1 MGRARRSVGLLADH
15 TAGNTR
21 RYVDLSVSLRVADV
35 DRLPDGSRRWRSENE
50 EELLLVGGRWDRRE
64 KAWSGAEART
74 ARVLRVH
81 RGQEAAARWLA
92 DWFRRYGTGD
102 WSGFHR
108 VFSALL
114 VGGRRSGKTH
124 LSLVALVVFAVMNP
138 GTTIWAVSP
147 TEDTGDELDQAL
159 LELLPVD
166 WRTRS
171 ARGANKVITYRLA
184 NRSRIIL
191 RSGARAGRLKAGKV
205 DFALLNEGQ
214 MHSRSAF
221 TKLRSALDTGGLVL
235 IAANPPDSPIGRWVE
250 DQYTG
255 AASATID
262 AVAFDFDPRGN
273 PWIDQDVLLSLA
285 KEEDEKTYQREVL
298 GLFTPIGDV
307 VFHAWSD
314 RDSLRDPPLDFID
327 VTADVTK
334 RELGRAAGYVVG
346 LDFQQTPAMVGIV
359 CKFFVDPADVERE
372 PLLWIV
378 DEVVAERA
386 DEQDLLD
393 ELERLGRWTP
403 TRRLE
408 EGYRGWREEGD
419 AAESPVHCAGVL
431 DASAW
436 WQDGAHSRG
445 RTSDRVFRARRW
457 SELHRPQSESNRNPD
472 RIERCKVTNAR
483 LKAASGRRRMFVAR
497 HCVRTAEA
505 LRKWEIRNGAPY
517 SRSPFA
523 HVADATSYVAYRFFG
538 RPPLKRSKSEYRGA
552 RHLTRAKEMK
562 GVFR

>member
-64 KAWSGAEART
+64 KSWSRAEART

-81 RGQEAAARWLA
+81 RGQETAARWLA
-92 DWFRRYGTGD
+92 DWFRRYGTGNWD
-102 WSGFHR
+102 GFHR

-124 LSLVALVVFAVMNP
+124 LCLVALVVFAVMNP

-159 LELLPVD
+159 LELIPVD
-166 WRTRS
+166 WRTRT

-214 MHSRSAF
+214 MHSRGAF

-262 AVAFDFDPRGN
+262 AVAFDFDPRAN

-314 RDSLRDPPLDFID
+314 RDSLRDPPADFID

-378 DEVVAERA
+378 DEVVVEQA

-393 ELERLGRWTP
+393 ELECLGRWTP

-419 AAESPVHCAGVL
+419 TDAAPAHCAGVL

-445 RTSDRVFRARRW
+445 RTSDRVFRSRRW
-457 SELHRPQSESNRNPD
+457 GELHRPQAESNRNPD

-538 RPPLKRSKSEYRGA
+538 RPPLKRAKSEYRGA